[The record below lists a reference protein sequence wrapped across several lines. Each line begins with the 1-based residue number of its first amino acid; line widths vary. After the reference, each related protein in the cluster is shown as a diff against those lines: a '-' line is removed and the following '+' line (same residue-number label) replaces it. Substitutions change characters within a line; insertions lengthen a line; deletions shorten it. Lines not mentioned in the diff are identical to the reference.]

1 MYYAA
6 QDIIE
11 YLMNSVGGG
20 AQDTEHRLLRA
31 AVHNAY
37 RDVMNA
43 RDWNFHFATGTLD
56 AAGGGSSDGIKSFT
70 LPVNVKNIDS
80 LIPPMSYPTITAYV
94 TPSEWQRLNI
104 MLPTLNAPIYWT
116 VMKDPALPNRWQILM
131 AGNPPNIIF
140 NYVYRRRPMPLKYL
154 GYEPEARQA
163 GFSVAGAVRR
173 YGTPTQYPE
182 GLSGLYPYTAQEIIG
197 LANSMVG
204 TAPQGA
210 KTVVSDFIDASD
222 SMFTAILSGCEVWL
236 ARMNGKNVE
245 GALTIYNRDLRLA
258 FESDSV
264 VPISGQRTGGA
275 RLSPARALGYYSPSG
290 SDTGV

>member
-31 AVHNAY
+31 AVHHAY

-154 GYEPEARQA
+154 GYEPEARQS

>member
-6 QDIIE
+6 QDILE

-20 AQDTEHRLLRA
+20 AQDGEHRLLRA
-31 AVHNAY
+31 AVHHAY

-43 RDWNFHFATGTLD
+43 RDWNFHVATGTLD
-56 AAGGGSSDGIKSFT
+56 GTGGGSSDGIKSFT
-70 LPVNVKNIDS
+70 LPENVKNIDA
-80 LIPPMSYPTITAYV
+80 LIPPMSYPTVTAYV
-94 TPSEWQRLNI
+94 SPSEWQRINI

-116 VMKDPALPNRWQILM
+116 VIKDPSLPDRWQILM
-131 AGNPPNIIF
+131 AGSPPNIVF
-140 NYVYRRRPMPLKYL
+140 NYVYRRRPVPLRYL
-154 GYEPEARQA
+154 GYEPDSRQA
-163 GFSVAGAVRR
+163 GFAVNGAVRR
-173 YGTPTQYPE
+173 YGTAANHPE
-182 GLSGLYPYTAQEIIG
+182 GLSGLYPFTAQEIIG
-197 LANSMVG
+197 LNGSLVG
-204 TAPQGA
+204 TPPTGA
-210 KTVVSDFIDASD
+210 KTVVSDYIDASD

-264 VPISGQRTGGA
+264 VPISGQRTGSG

-290 SDTGV
+290 ADTGV